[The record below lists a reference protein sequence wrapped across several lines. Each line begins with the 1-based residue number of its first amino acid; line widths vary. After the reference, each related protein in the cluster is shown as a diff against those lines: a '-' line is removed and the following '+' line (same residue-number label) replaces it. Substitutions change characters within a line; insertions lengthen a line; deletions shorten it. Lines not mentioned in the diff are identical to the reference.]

1 MVLMLS
7 HSEEQERYEDLV
19 SRSKRLTKAP
29 NTALKRVKKFLWTP
43 LRFLENVASK
53 LKWVLWGKR
62 QYFKRVRLQAD
73 RMKFLATYQSNRD
86 DDVYYTR
93 TAPAPKVDTLPQPVA
108 QAIHDNIIKTKIVK
122 EELPKPDYDD
132 GTN

>member
-19 SRSKRLTKAP
+19 SRGLMKAP
-29 NTALKRVKKFLWTP
+29 PSPRLKRVKRFFFTP
-43 LRFLENVASK
+43 FRLLGSVMSK
-53 LKWVLWGKR
+53 LKWALWGKR
-62 QYFKRVRLQAD
+62 QYEKKVRLQAD
-73 RMKFLATYQSNRD
+73 RMRFLATYQSNRD

-93 TAPAPKVDTLPQPVA
+93 TAPAPKVDTLPQPIA
-108 QAIHDNIIKTKIVK
+108 QAIHDDIIKTKIVR